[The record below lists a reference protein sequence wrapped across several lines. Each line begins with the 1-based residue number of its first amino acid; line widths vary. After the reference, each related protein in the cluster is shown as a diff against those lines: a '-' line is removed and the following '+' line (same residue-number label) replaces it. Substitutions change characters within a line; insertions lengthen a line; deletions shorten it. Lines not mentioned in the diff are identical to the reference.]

1 MLWLL
6 GDGSNTQG
14 ATMEKAYTAPRL
26 ERRERIGLWSLGTPK
41 GRREDGTVPFQLPL
55 WGPSLSFPTES
66 VYPWSPGVTEG
77 TAYTMDVQGTLSLGP
92 SYGFPNPLVGGS
104 SGQTSG

>member
-1 MLWLL
+1 MF
-6 GDGSNTQG
+6 G
-14 ATMEKAYTAPRL
+14 EKGKDRFMVSRNPQREKGGWHRAIPAPTL
-26 ERRERIGLWSLGTPK
+26 
-41 GRREDGTVPFQLPL
+41 
-55 WGPSLSFPTES
+55 GPSLSFPTES

-77 TAYTMDVQGTLSLGP
+77 TAYTMDVQETLSLGP